1 MKQQLN
7 GVKPVQMTELEAA
20 FEKCEKAKKGERL
33 LRSQQ
38 TFGGGGADEEDSCPP
53 DLEAV
58 ELQQQQQQQQP
69 QPQQVHQ
76 QPEPQQVHQ
85 APPPP
90 SVPQQQDPFAGL
102 DPTSD
107 LVRNLAI
114 AIKVGKLIIPFGRE
128 GVDWNSTSNYP
139 LLGMKI
145 I

>member
-1 MKQQLN
+1 MLIAKLRLK
-7 GVKPVQMTELEAA
+7 VEVQRISKALCFSLAA
-20 FEKCEKAKKGERL
+20 EV
-33 LRSQQ
+33 
-38 TFGGGGADEEDSCPP
+38 DEEDSCPP

-90 SVPQQQDPFAGL
+90 SVPQQQDLFAGL

-114 AIKVGKLIIPFGRE
+114 AIKVGKLIVLFGRE
-128 GVDWNSTSNYP
+128 GVDWNNTSNYP